1 MARGTTPAPPG
12 ARRVAVMDFLTMRRA
27 RDRPKTRGSWL
38 YGAGPFA
45 LIVVTV
51 FLLMS
56 YHVPYG
62 WQLLI
67 TALVAVLVC
76 PALVLLATVLLDR
89 TPQ

>member
-1 MARGTTPAPPG
+1 MARGTTPSPPG

-27 RDRPKTRGSWL
+27 TDRPKTRGSWL
-38 YGAGPFA
+38 YGAGTFA

-51 FLLMS
+51 LLLMI

-67 TALVAVLVC
+67 TALVAVVVC
-76 PALVLLATVLLDR
+76 PALVFLATAVSDR
-89 TPQ
+89 IRK